1 MSNGTWRGAVSI
13 SSSPCDECG
22 NPAPVLFRIE
32 RNGAAA
38 RVCRDCMLRM
48 AVRVIDRRGDVLG
61 TPKRIAYELDLLTA
75 IALHSHVRDRQPGID
90 YGPPPPLPPFPADYS
105 RVLAVLDRLA
115 RADWE
120 FGSTIAELRERYE
133 AAACF
138 SPKQMLLIQWR
149 LAKNG
154 IEHEP
159 HKFAVSLRDGKEI
172 AQLHGFD
179 EWRRKKLAPFLTW
192 DQRSRFGI

>member
-1 MSNGTWRGAVSI
+1 
-13 SSSPCDECG
+13 
-22 NPAPVLFRIE
+22 
-32 RNGAAA
+32 
-38 RVCRDCMLRM
+38 M

-61 TPKRIAYELDLLTA
+61 TPKRIAYELNLLTA

-159 HKFAVSLRDGKEI
+159 SNFAVSLRDGKEI